1 MELWERLHWEPPSN
15 YRVTTLIKSLSGL
28 NGPLAKSFWI
38 QIKLFPV
45 ALKNKAAGN
54 FYNLTTTFCR
64 QDKSNFLLVLLPVIS
79 SFERLNVLRCD
90 LS

>member
-1 MELWERLHWEPPSN
+1 MVLWGHLPWEPPSN
-15 YRVTTLIKSLSGL
+15 YRFTKLIKSLSGL
-28 NGPLAKSFWI
+28 NGPLAESFWI

-54 FYNLTTTFCR
+54 FYKLHKTFCR
-64 QDKSNFLLVLLPVIS
+64 QDKSNFPLVLLPVIS

-90 LS
+90 LN